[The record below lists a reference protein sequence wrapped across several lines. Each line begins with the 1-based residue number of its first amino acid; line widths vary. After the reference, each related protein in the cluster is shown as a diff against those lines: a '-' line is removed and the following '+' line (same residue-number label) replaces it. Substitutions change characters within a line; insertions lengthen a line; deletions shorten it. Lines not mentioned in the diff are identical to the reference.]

1 MKTEEDELF
10 INLNDDFELYGID
23 EEPSS
28 KKSPTRASHH
38 ITWNSALDR
47 PLQLF
52 DDKDD
57 DFLNSV
63 KQEAMIFDQK
73 WNT

>member
-1 MKTEEDELF
+1 MS
-10 INLNDDFELYGID
+10 LNDDFELYGID

-38 ITWNSALDR
+38 ITWNSALDW

-63 KQEAMIFDQK
+63 K
-73 WNT
+73 